1 MAGPVSFGPVSL
13 ERVERDGC
21 TVGLIWID
29 NAPVNALSHAV
40 RSGIVAA
47 LERAEQDCA
56 AIVLAGRSGTFIAG
70 ADIKE
75 FGKPLQEPI
84 LFQVC
89 DRIEASTVP
98 VVAAVEGNTLGGGLE
113 TALGCHFRVAH
124 PEARV
129 GLPEVN
135 LGLLPGA
142 GGTQRP
148 VRLLKDP
155 LDALTLATSGKPVTG
170 QQAFDMGLVDAVA
183 EDTVD
188 EAIAFAASKAGTDFE
203 NRRLSTITLSIDN
216 ALAARFEA
224 AMAAVEERARGAM
237 APVEAAK
244 AVRLAFDLP
253 FVAGIQHERETFK
266 QLVASDQSKALRH
279 IFFAE
284 RQGAKAPSDVSGTAR
299 PVSTIGIIGAG
310 TMGGGIAMTMADAGL
325 AVRLLD
331 ASQEGLDAGL
341 TKMRSNW
348 ERGLKSGRINPSQ
361 IDERMGR
368 VQPTTDYADLG
379 DCDLIIEAVFETMA
393 IKKQVFAKLDAAAK
407 PGAVLATN
415 TSYLDVN
422 EIAAATSR
430 PQDVVGM
437 HYFSPANIMKLL
449 EVVRAEET
457 GDDAL
462 MTALSVAKRT
472 GKTAVIAGVGHGFI
486 GNRLLTP
493 YLRQAYLLVL
503 EGATPEQVDRALT
516 RWGMAMGPFSVND
529 LAGLDI
535 GYKSRLEQNLEP
547 HETALY
553 AAANGLV
560 EAGHVGQKAGQ
571 GFYVYDPNTRAKTPN
586 PLALTLVDKARA
598 DQGYTPRPVSD
609 DEIVERC
616 IFALANEGAHVLAE
630 GVAQRASN
638 IDVVYVHGY
647 GFPRWRG
654 GPMHYAQAVGLTHVA
669 QRLSQWSRREQA
681 LHWTPSDLLM
691 ERASS
696 GEPL

>member
-253 FVAGIQHERETFK
+253 FVEGIQHER
-266 QLVASDQSKALRH
+266 
-279 IFFAE
+279 
-284 RQGAKAPSDVSGTAR
+284 
-299 PVSTIGIIGAG
+299 
-310 TMGGGIAMTMADAGL
+310 
-325 AVRLLD
+325 
-331 ASQEGLDAGL
+331 
-341 TKMRSNW
+341 
-348 ERGLKSGRINPSQ
+348 
-361 IDERMGR
+361 
-368 VQPTTDYADLG
+368 
-379 DCDLIIEAVFETMA
+379 
-393 IKKQVFAKLDAAAK
+393 
-407 PGAVLATN
+407 
-415 TSYLDVN
+415 
-422 EIAAATSR
+422 
-430 PQDVVGM
+430 
-437 HYFSPANIMKLL
+437 
-449 EVVRAEET
+449 
-457 GDDAL
+457 
-462 MTALSVAKRT
+462 
-472 GKTAVIAGVGHGFI
+472 
-486 GNRLLTP
+486 
-493 YLRQAYLLVL
+493 
-503 EGATPEQVDRALT
+503 
-516 RWGMAMGPFSVND
+516 
-529 LAGLDI
+529 
-535 GYKSRLEQNLEP
+535 
-547 HETALY
+547 
-553 AAANGLV
+553 
-560 EAGHVGQKAGQ
+560 
-571 GFYVYDPNTRAKTPN
+571 
-586 PLALTLVDKARA
+586 
-598 DQGYTPRPVSD
+598 
-609 DEIVERC
+609 
-616 IFALANEGAHVLAE
+616 
-630 GVAQRASN
+630 
-638 IDVVYVHGY
+638 
-647 GFPRWRG
+647 
-654 GPMHYAQAVGLTHVA
+654 
-669 QRLSQWSRREQA
+669 
-681 LHWTPSDLLM
+681 
-691 ERASS
+691 
-696 GEPL
+696 

>member
-1 MAGPVSFGPVSL
+1 
-13 ERVERDGC
+13 ED
-21 TVGLIWID
+21 T
-29 NAPVNALSHAV
+29 VNASITL
-40 RSGIVAA
+40 AA
-47 LERAEQDCA
+47 AK
-56 AIVLAGRSGTFIAG
+56 AG
-70 ADIKE
+70 AD
-75 FGKPLQEPI
+75 F
-84 LFQVC
+84 
-89 DRIEASTVP
+89 S
-98 VVAAVEGNTLGGGLE
+98 
-113 TALGCHFRVAH
+113 H
-124 PEARV
+124 
-129 GLPEVN
+129 
-135 LGLLPGA
+135 
-142 GGTQRP
+142 
-148 VRLLKDP
+148 
-155 LDALTLATSGKPVTG
+155 
-170 QQAFDMGLVDAVA
+170 
-183 EDTVD
+183 
-188 EAIAFAASKAGTDFE
+188 
-203 NRRLSTITLSIDN
+203 RRLSTVSLTMN
-216 ALAARFEA
+216 EPLAARFEA

-253 FVAGIQHERETFK
+253 FVEGIQHERETFK

-284 RQGAKAPSDVSGTAR
+284 RQGAKAPEDVSGTAR
-299 PVSTIGIIGAG
+299 PVSTVGIIGAG

-325 AVRLLD
+325 TVRLLD

-535 GYKSRLEQNLEP
+535 GYKSRQEQNLEP

-553 AAANGLV
+553 AVANGLV

-586 PLALTLVDKARA
+586 PLALTLLDKARA

-616 IFALANEGAHVLAE
+616 IFTLANEGAHVLAE
-630 GVAQRASN
+630 GVAQRASD

-654 GPMHYAQAVGLTHVA
+654 GPMHYAQAVGLAHVA
-669 QRLSQWSRREQA
+669 QRLSQWSTGEHA
-681 LHWTPSDLLM
+681 IHWTHSDLLM

-696 GEPL
+696 GEPF